1 MMEME
6 SNHNQ
11 ERIDVTL
18 GDLIEALTE
27 AAFEFSA
34 NERDAYVLAALAMEQ
49 IFKRPRLRDFG
60 AGEVLVERPPEK
72 QQSH

>member
-6 SNHNQ
+6 SNHHQ
-11 ERIDVTL
+11 ERIDTTL

-34 NERDAYVLAALAMEQ
+34 DERDAYVLAGLALEQ
-49 IFKRPRLRDFG
+49 ILKRPLLRDFG
-60 AGEVLVERPPEK
+60 AGEVLVEQLPEK

>member
-1 MMEME
+1 MELE
-6 SNHNQ
+6 SDHNQ
-11 ERIDVTL
+11 ERIDITL

-34 NERDAYVLAALAMEQ
+34 NERDAYVLAGLALEQ
-49 IFKRPRLRDFG
+49 IVERSLLRDFG
-60 AGEVLVERPPEK
+60 AGEVLVEQLPEK